1 MTPKGGAKA
10 PKWKND
16 AKDNRPPKKGMG
28 PSVGDEQQ
36 KSSSPLPPRHCTGKG
51 LKTGKGPITLDPIQ
65 RLVTHKDY
73 VVEMVNLIIKET
85 DLHPYGEHSS
95 EDLGAS
101 SLYDLFKVCSL
112 SFIIL

>member
-16 AKDNRPPKKGMG
+16 AKDNHPPKKGMG
-28 PSVGDEQQ
+28 PSVGDKQQ
-36 KSSSPLPPRHCTGKG
+36 NSSSPLPPRHCTGKG

-85 DLHPYGEHSS
+85 DLHPYGSTPRKTWGHLVSMTCSGYAPCHS
-95 EDLGAS
+95 
-101 SLYDLFKVCSL
+101 
-112 SFIIL
+112 

>member
-65 RLVTHKDY
+65 RLVMHKDY

-85 DLHPYGEHSS
+85 DLHPYGSTPRKTWGRLVSMTCSGYAPCHS
-95 EDLGAS
+95 
-101 SLYDLFKVCSL
+101 
-112 SFIIL
+112 